1 MRKAFINSFATAF
14 TIFFFHTTSF
24 GQFIYKSK
32 NFDAKTSEI
41 LVVLHGC
48 LQSPESMAFGT
59 GLNSLLENKNIF
71 IIYPKAPADSH
82 PIDCWSWYLSE
93 NQSKEK
99 GQLQY
104 IISQVE
110 LARKENKI
118 STKQFSVIGISSG
131 AITAAGLAA
140 CYPEQILSI
149 GLHSGAAYGL
159 VQSEEAASK
168 LLKEGPPNTTNTE
181 RPCSPQN
188 YKGKLVVV
196 QGSSDQVVNPKHANY
211 LITDFLGQNLTEES
225 IDLDSNGTLYTQIN
239 FRSKDNNKEKIL
251 AKLFSIRGL
260 GHAWSGANLNIKHP
274 KLMGPKTL
282 NPIQTP
288 FFANKG
294 PNASEIFVNEFY
306 PNQK

>member
-1 MRKAFINSFATAF
+1 MTKVLIKSFATAF
-14 TIFFFHTTSF
+14 AIFFFHTISF
-24 GQFIYKSK
+24 GQIIYKSK
-32 NFDAKTSEI
+32 NFDAKNSEI

-48 LQSPESMAFGT
+48 LQSPESMALGT
-59 GLNSLLENKNIF
+59 GLNSLLENKNILV
-71 IIYPKAPADSH
+71 IYPKAPTESH
-82 PIDCWSWYLSE
+82 PIDCWSWYLNE
-93 NQSKEK
+93 NQSKGQ
-99 GQLQY
+99 GQLQF
-104 IISQVE
+104 IVSQVE
-110 LARKENKI
+110 LATKENKI

-140 CYPEQILSI
+140 CYPERIHNI

-159 VQSEEAASK
+159 VQNEEAASK
-168 LLKEGPPNTTNTE
+168 FLKEGPPNTTNLE

-196 QGSSDQVVNPKHANY
+196 QGGLDQVVNPKHANY
-211 LITDFLGQNLTEES
+211 LITDFLGQNLTEDS
-225 IDLDSNGTLYTQIN
+225 IELDSNGTLYTQIN
-239 FRSKDNNKEKIL
+239 FRSKDNKEKIL

-274 KLMGPKTL
+274 KFMGPKTL
-282 NPIQTP
+282 NPIQIP

-306 PNQK
+306 PTQKR